1 MRCAIV
7 YSDGKHYWGIG
18 MGTDYSGMPVS
29 LTIEQERA
37 LIGLSHTHYL
47 GQLRDPV
54 EVTRWRR
61 ILGDGFHV
69 VPIDQFSASAFYAI
83 SEHVVALDRYA
94 YVRGTN
100 GAVVTDLEHWED
112 AATALIAPYA
122 DADDIA
128 SDIGFLKSRFRPFHT
143 AHDLDVDKVTISD
156 YWEYDR

>member
-1 MRCAIV
+1 MRCAVV
-7 YSDGKHYWGIG
+7 YSDGKSYWGIG
-18 MGTDYSGMPVS
+18 WGTDYSGMPVS

-37 LIGLSHTHYL
+37 LIGLSHTYYL

-61 ILGDGFHV
+61 ILGDRFDV
-69 VPIDQFSASAFYAI
+69 VPIDQFSTHAFDAMAE
-83 SEHVVALDRYA
+83 SVVELDRYA
-94 YVRGTN
+94 YVRGAN

-122 DADDIA
+122 DNDDIA
-128 SDIGFLKSRFRPFHT
+128 SDIDFLKSRFRPFHT
-143 AHDLDVDKVTISD
+143 AHDLDGDKITVSD